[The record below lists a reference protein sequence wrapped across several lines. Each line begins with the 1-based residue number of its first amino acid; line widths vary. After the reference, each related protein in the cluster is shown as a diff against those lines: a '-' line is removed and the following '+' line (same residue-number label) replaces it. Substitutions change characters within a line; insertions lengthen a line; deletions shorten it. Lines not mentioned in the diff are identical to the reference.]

1 VTGRADT
8 SEEELMTP
16 PREDDVPTIGV
27 RAFAAELKAQ
37 REARGWTQAETADRM
52 GYSQSVVGKL
62 EGCTVRPSE
71 MHAQKADE
79 AFGLPST
86 FQRLRESLLVMPAYP
101 DWFRGWP
108 GKEAEAT
115 ELRWYEPLIVPGLLQ
130 TEAYARTLL
139 RTRVGVTEDEFEA
152 MLAARLER
160 QVILARPKPPTLWVL
175 LDEGVLHRPVGDAQV
190 MHEQVSYLAAAARR
204 PNIVVQV
211 VPRSVGAYEGLRGPL
226 VLASFAGG
234 PDVALQDA
242 AVYGSVVESGAG
254 VAAARAA
261 WEATKSEALSRSA
274 SIDLIEKVAEQ
285 WT

>member
-1 VTGRADT
+1 
-8 SEEELMTP
+8 MTP

-37 REARGWTQAETADRM
+37 REVRGWTQAETADRM

-62 EGCTVRPSE
+62 EGCMVRPSE

-101 DWFRGWP
+101 DWFREWP

-130 TEAYARTLL
+130 TEAYACTLL

-211 VPRSVGAYEGLRGPL
+211 VLRSVGAYEGLRGPL

-274 SIDLIEKVAEQ
+274 SVNLIEKVAEQ

>member
-1 VTGRADT
+1 
-8 SEEELMTP
+8 MTP
-16 PREDDVPTIGV
+16 PPEDDAPTIGV

-101 DWFRGWP
+101 DWFREWP

-115 ELRWYEPLIVPGLLQ
+115 QLRSFEPLIVPGLLQ
-130 TEAYARTLL
+130 TEAYARALM
-139 RTRVGVTEDEFEA
+139 RTRMGVTEEEFEA
-152 MLAARLER
+152 TVAARLER
-160 QVILARPKPPTLWVL
+160 QAILARDRPPTLWVL

-190 MHEQVSYLAAAARR
+190 MYEQAKHLAATARR
-204 PNIVVQV
+204 PNIVVQLI
-211 VPRSVGAYEGLRGPL
+211 PRSVGAYEGLRGPF
-226 VLASFAGG
+226 VLASFDTG
-234 PDVALQDA
+234 PDIVLQDA
-242 AVYGSVVESGAG
+242 AVYGSVVESDAG

-261 WEATKSEALSRSA
+261 WEAIKSEALSRSA

>member
-1 VTGRADT
+1 
-8 SEEELMTP
+8 MTP

-101 DWFRGWP
+101 DWFREWP
-108 GKEAEAT
+108 GKEAEAIA
-115 ELRWYEPLIVPGLLQ
+115 LRSFEPLIVPGLLQ
-130 TEAYARTLL
+130 TEAYARALL
-139 RTRVGVTEDEFEA
+139 RTRMGITEDEFEA
-152 MLAARLER
+152 MVTARLER
-160 QVILARPKPPTLWVL
+160 QAILAREKPPMLWVL
-175 LDEGVLHRPVGDAQV
+175 LDEGVLHRPIGDAQV
-190 MHEQVSYLAAAARR
+190 MHEQVSHLAAMAQQ
-204 PNIVVQV
+204 PNIVIQA
-211 VPRSVGAYEGLRGPL
+211 VPRSVGAYEGLRGPF

-234 PDVALQDA
+234 PDVVLQDA
-242 AVYGSVVESGAG
+242 AVYGSVVESEAG
-254 VAAARAA
+254 VAAARGA
-261 WEATKSEALSRSA
+261 WEAIKSEALSRGA
-274 SIDLIEKVAEQ
+274 SLDLIEKVAEQ

>member
-1 VTGRADT
+1 
-8 SEEELMTP
+8 MTP
-16 PREDDVPTIGV
+16 PPEDDAPRIGV
-27 RAFAAELKAQ
+27 RAFAAELRAQ

-62 EGCTVRPSE
+62 EACTVRPSE

-101 DWFRGWP
+101 DWFREWP

-115 ELRWYEPLIVPGLLQ
+115 QLRSFELLIVPGLLQ
-130 TEAYARTLL
+130 TEAYARALL
-139 RTRVGVTEDEFEA
+139 RTRMGVTEDEFEA
-152 MLAARLER
+152 MVAARLER
-160 QVILARPKPPTLWVL
+160 QVILDRDKPPTLWVL

-190 MHEQVSYLAAAARR
+190 MYEQANHLAAAAAR

-211 VPRSVGAYEGLRGPL
+211 IPRSVGAYEGLRGPF
-226 VLASFAGG
+226 VLASFASG
-234 PDVALQDA
+234 PDIVLQDA
-242 AVYGSVVESGAG
+242 AVYGSVVESDAG

-261 WEATKSEALSRSA
+261 WEAIKSEALSRSA

>member
-1 VTGRADT
+1 
-8 SEEELMTP
+8 MTP
-16 PREDDVPTIGV
+16 PPEDDAPTIGV

-62 EGCTVRPSE
+62 EGRTVRPSE

-101 DWFRGWP
+101 DWFREWP

-139 RTRVGVTEDEFEA
+139 RTRMGVTEDEFEA
-152 MLAARLER
+152 MVAARMER
-160 QVILARPKPPTLWVL
+160 QVDPRPG
-175 LDEGVLHRPVGDAQV
+175 EAANAVGIA
-190 MHEQVSYLAAAARR
+190 
-204 PNIVVQV
+204 
-211 VPRSVGAYEGLRGPL
+211 GRG
-226 VLASFAGG
+226 
-234 PDVALQDA
+234 
-242 AVYGSVVESGAG
+242 
-254 VAAARAA
+254 RAA
-261 WEATKSEALSRSA
+261 PPGR
-274 SIDLIEKVAEQ
+274 
-285 WT
+285 

>member
-1 VTGRADT
+1 
-8 SEEELMTP
+8 
-16 PREDDVPTIGV
+16 
-27 RAFAAELKAQ
+27 
-37 REARGWTQAETADRM
+37 
-52 GYSQSVVGKL
+52 
-62 EGCTVRPSE
+62 
-71 MHAQKADE
+71 
-79 AFGLPST
+79 
-86 FQRLRESLLVMPAYP
+86 MPAYP

-234 PDVALQDA
+234 PEWPCRTRPCMGRWSKVGQESPLRGRPGKRPSRRRCPVALP
-242 AVYGSVVESGAG
+242 S
-254 VAAARAA
+254 
-261 WEATKSEALSRSA
+261 T
-274 SIDLIEKVAEQ
+274 
-285 WT
+285 

>member
-1 VTGRADT
+1 
-8 SEEELMTP
+8 MTP
-16 PREDDVPTIGV
+16 PPEDDVPTIGV

-79 AFGLPST
+79 AFGLPRT

-101 DWFRGWP
+101 DWFREWP
-108 GKEAEAT
+108 GKEAEAVA
-115 ELRWYEPLIVPGLLQ
+115 LRSFEPLIVPGLLQ
-130 TEAYARTLL
+130 TEAYTRALL

-152 MLAARLER
+152 MVAARLER
-160 QVILARPKPPTLWVL
+160 QAILTREKPPILWVL
-175 LDEGVLHRPVGDAQV
+175 LDEGVLHRPVGDA
-190 MHEQVSYLAAAARR
+190 MIMYDQVSHLAAMAQR
-204 PNIVVQV
+204 PNIVIQAI
-211 VPRSVGAYEGLRGPL
+211 PRSVGAYEGLRGPF
-226 VLASFAGG
+226 VLASFEVG
-234 PDVALQDA
+234 PDVVLQDA
-242 AVYGSVVESGAG
+242 AVYGSLVESKAG

-261 WEATKSEALSRSA
+261 WEAIKSEALSRSA
-274 SIDLIEKVAEQ
+274 SLDLIQKVAEQ

>member
-1 VTGRADT
+1 
-8 SEEELMTP
+8 
-16 PREDDVPTIGV
+16 
-27 RAFAAELKAQ
+27 
-37 REARGWTQAETADRM
+37 
-52 GYSQSVVGKL
+52 
-62 EGCTVRPSE
+62 
-71 MHAQKADE
+71 
-79 AFGLPST
+79 
-86 FQRLRESLLVMPAYP
+86 
-101 DWFRGWP
+101 
-108 GKEAEAT
+108 
-115 ELRWYEPLIVPGLLQ
+115 LIVPGLLQ